1 MGALQKRGGNRRRR
15 RRNAFWGKVAAVCL
29 VVVASVAVS
38 TYFQAP
44 QWEPGG
50 VQIVGTGTE
59 VEVYGPPLPSDMA
72 KSISAQPSSI
82 VVRMEESTE
91 PTPAPIYVYCNTGG
105 KNYHSQDCKYVY
117 EHTPRV
123 TLLEAVKAS
132 YTKCPYCNAPD
143 ASAIFD

>member
-1 MGALQKRGGNRRRR
+1 M
-15 RRNAFWGKVAAVCL
+15 
-29 VVVASVAVS
+29 S

>member
-1 MGALQKRGGNRRRR
+1 MWVLCKSVVGTVGAGGAMLFGEKSRRFAWSLWHPLLSPISERLMGA
-15 RRNAFWGKVAAVCL
+15 
-29 VVVASVAVS
+29 S
-38 TYFQAP
+38 
-44 QWEPGG
+44 G

-59 VEVYGPPLPSDMA
+59 MEVYGPPLPSDMA